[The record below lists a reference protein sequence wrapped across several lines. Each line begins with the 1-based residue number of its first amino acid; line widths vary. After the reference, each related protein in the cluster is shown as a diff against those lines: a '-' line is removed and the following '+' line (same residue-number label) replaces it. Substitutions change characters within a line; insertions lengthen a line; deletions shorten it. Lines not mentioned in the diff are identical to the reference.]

1 MGKKAFYFSN
11 LHYGWIVISVV
22 FLTLL
27 VAAGVRST
35 PSVLMVP
42 LEDTFGWDRMST
54 TFPLAINLALYGICG
69 PFAAAIMEKYGV
81 KRVMV
86 YALTLLV
93 IGTGL
98 SGWMKTVWQFTLL
111 WGLVVGVG
119 TGFMSTVL
127 GAVITNRWF
136 KERKG
141 LIMGVLTAS
150 GATGQLV
157 FLPLFAKLTTEVSW
171 KMTVWVTSLASLIVI
186 LLVLI
191 FMKERPSDA
200 GVIPYGATETRK
212 PVPSFVGNPFR
223 SALEG
228 LRMGMHSTQFWL
240 LAGSFFVCGLSTNGL
255 IGTHLI
261 PACMEHGIPEVTAA
275 SMLAFMGIFDILG
288 TTLSGWLSD
297 RWDSRWLLFW
307 YYGLRGLSLI
317 FLPTALDSTSIW
329 GLTVFAI
336 FYGLDWVATV
346 PPTVRLCNDFFG
358 KQSGIIFG
366 WIFASHQLGAA
377 TAAFG
382 GGTLHVLIGSYTF
395 IFIFAGILCLAASGF
410 FIQIRRNRTQ
420 IVKRK
425 KEATL

>member
-1 MGKKAFYFSN
+1 MDKKETSLHF
-11 LHYGWIVISVV
+11 HYGWIVISIA

-27 VAAGVRST
+27 VSAGVRST
-35 PSVLMVP
+35 PGVLIVP
-42 LEDTFGWDRMST
+42 LEHSFGWDSMST
-54 TFPLAINLALYGICG
+54 TFPLAINLALYGLCG
-69 PFAAAIMEKYGV
+69 PFAAAIMEKYGI

-86 YALTLLV
+86 YALILLAV
-93 IGTGL
+93 GTGL
-98 SGWMKTVWQFTLL
+98 SGWMKTTWEFSLL
-111 WGLVVGVG
+111 WGVIIGIG
-119 TGFMSTVL
+119 TGFTSSVL

-141 LIMGVLTAS
+141 LVMGILTAS

-157 FLPLFAKLTTEVSW
+157 FLPLLAKLATDISW
-171 KMTVWVTSLASLIVI
+171 QMTVWVTSLASLIVV

-191 FMKERPSDA
+191 FMRERPSDV
-200 GVIPYGATETRK
+200 GVPPYGATEMVK
-212 PVPSFVGNPFR
+212 PSQSLLKNPFH

-228 LRMGMHSTQFWL
+228 LRIGIRSREFWL

-261 PACMEHGIPEVTAA
+261 PACMEHGMSEVTAA
-275 SMLAFMGIFDILG
+275 SMLAFMGIFDIIG
-288 TTLSGWLSD
+288 TTLSGLLSD

-307 YYGLRGLSLI
+307 YYGLRGLSLV

-346 PPTVRLCNDFFG
+346 PPTVRLCNNIFG
-358 KQSGIIFG
+358 KQSGIVFG
-366 WIFASHQLGAA
+366 WIWASHQLGAA

-382 GGTLHVLIGSYTF
+382 GGTLHAFIGSYSF
-395 IFIFAGILCLAASGF
+395 IFIFAGILCVVASAF
-410 FIQIRRNRTQ
+410 VIQIQKNRKIAIPET
-420 IVKRK
+420 I
-425 KEATL
+425 